1 MIFAGAWEQ
10 DSQVLRSKY
19 IGCPASMMKDG
30 SKLSW
35 STIKPRCSPS
45 SFFVVGCALAARKAI
60 NNNDNYRY
68 LGRPRDLSGKGILSV
83 GPHQRSSQVL
93 FDLDFPCCS
102 AHAELFA
109 SRFLTSMMWFD
120 ITENASSP
128 SLFWTASKTS
138 RCRSTTC
145 LRTSIDG

>member
-1 MIFAGAWEQ
+1 
-10 DSQVLRSKY
+10 
-19 IGCPASMMKDG
+19 MMKDG

-68 LGRPRDLSGKGILSV
+68 LGPRDLSAKGILSV
-83 GPHQRSSQVL
+83 GLQQRSSQVL

-102 AHAELFA
+102 ARVELFA

-138 RCRSTTC
+138 RCRSMTC